1 MMEAMGKCQPV
12 AMLVEDLALD
22 ASKVS
27 IRGPG
32 PSLPVHTLQRTI
44 GGRDTHMMKLGV
56 KGVDGHPEVL
66 WIVVEIATSIVTE
79 PAGGQG
85 ALAKVG
91 IEVKSSEIGN
101 P

>member
-1 MMEAMGKCQPV
+1 MEMMGKYQPV

-32 PSLPVHTLQRTI
+32 PSLTVHILQWTI
-44 GGRDTHMMKLGV
+44 GGEITYMMKMGV

-66 WIVVEIATSIVTE
+66 WTVVGIATSIVTE

-91 IEVKSSEIGN
+91 IEAKSSGIEN

>member
-1 MMEAMGKCQPV
+1 MMDMMGKCQPV

-27 IRGPG
+27 TRGPG
-32 PSLPVHTLQRTI
+32 PSLTVHTLQWTI
-44 GGRDTHMMKLGV
+44 GGKNTHMMKLGV

-66 WIVVEIATSIVTE
+66 WIVVGIATSIVTE
-79 PAGGQG
+79 PAGGQE

-91 IEVKSSEIGN
+91 IEVKSSEIEN

>member
-1 MMEAMGKCQPV
+1 MKMMGKSQPV
-12 AMLVEDLALD
+12 AMRVEDLALD

-32 PSLPVHTLQRTI
+32 PSLTVQTLQWTI
-44 GGRDTHMMKLGV
+44 GGRNSHMMKLGV

-66 WIVVEIATSIVTE
+66 WIVVETATSIVTE

-85 ALAKVG
+85 ALARVG
-91 IEVKSSEIGN
+91 IEVKSSEIEN